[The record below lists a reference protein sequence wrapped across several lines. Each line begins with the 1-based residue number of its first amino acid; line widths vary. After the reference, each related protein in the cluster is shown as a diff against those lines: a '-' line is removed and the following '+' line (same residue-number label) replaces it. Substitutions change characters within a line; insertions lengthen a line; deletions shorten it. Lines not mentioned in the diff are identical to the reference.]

1 MHPKVALLGC
11 ILDWEKLNLK
21 VIISQ
26 EMVKRVKQNQTS
38 LPFPV
43 LISDLCR
50 QIPPAIVTRDA
61 DKGNESDTH
70 KMDEEELEAHDE
82 AVFEDL

>member
-1 MHPKVALLGC
+1 MPSQNESIIMHPKVALLGC

-50 QIPPAIVTRDA
+50 QVGVPFVGKTDTEVTIVDR
-61 DKGNESDTH
+61 H
-70 KMDEEELEAHDE
+70 L
-82 AVFEDL
+82 